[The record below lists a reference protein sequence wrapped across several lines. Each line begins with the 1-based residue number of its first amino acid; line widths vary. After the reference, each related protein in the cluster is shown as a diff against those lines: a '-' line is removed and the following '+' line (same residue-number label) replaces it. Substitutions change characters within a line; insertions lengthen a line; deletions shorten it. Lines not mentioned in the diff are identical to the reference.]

1 MGNGQAHARAA
12 TDFCSRQPPGICT
25 RPRSMGNPG
34 KHAGMSE
41 RCRCRHG
48 PRSHE
53 GSVARQGAEED
64 CRAAAKMQWI
74 EAGLL
79 RPALELRGMH
89 PIDIEKPRT

>member
-1 MGNGQAHARAA
+1 M
-12 TDFCSRQPPGICT
+12 
-25 RPRSMGNPG
+25 
-34 KHAGMSE
+34 
-41 RCRCRHG
+41 
-48 PRSHE
+48 
-53 GSVARQGAEED
+53 ARQGAEED